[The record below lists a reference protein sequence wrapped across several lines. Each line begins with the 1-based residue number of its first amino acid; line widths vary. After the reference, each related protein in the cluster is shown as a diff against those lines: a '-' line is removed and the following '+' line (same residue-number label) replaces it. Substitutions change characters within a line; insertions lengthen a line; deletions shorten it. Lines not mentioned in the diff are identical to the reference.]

1 MELFRKIIVIC
12 APSGSGKT
20 SISKKV
26 MESFPVLS
34 FSVSATTRDP
44 RGLEQD
50 GIDYYFL
57 SPQDFKEKLS
67 RNEFAEWEEVYADK
81 FYGTLKSEIDRLHE
95 DKRVPILDIDVKGA
109 QSIKK
114 IYGEEALVIFIKAPL
129 EEIKKRLS
137 ERGTETPEQIQMR
150 LNRVMEELTYEDKC
164 DVTVENIDLEKAVE
178 DCKNIINNFLS
189 A

>member
-1 MELFRKIIVIC
+1 MELFQKIIVIC

-20 SISKKV
+20 SISKKI
-26 MESFPVLS
+26 MEHFPMLS
-34 FSVSATTRDP
+34 FSVSATTRAP

-57 SPQDFKEKLS
+57 SAQDFKDKLS

-81 FYGTLKSEIDRLHE
+81 FYGTLKSEIDRLHD
-95 DKRVPILDIDVKGA
+95 DKKVPILDIDVKGA

-114 IYGEEALVIFIKAPL
+114 IYGDKSLIIFIKAPI

-150 LNRVMEELTYEDKC
+150 LDRVMEELTYEDKC
-164 DVTVENIDLEKAVE
+164 DVTVENIDLARAVAE
-178 DCKNIINNFLS
+178 CKQVILRFLS
-189 A
+189 L